1 MKFIGESGYYPPGAE
16 HDPNAPYNQRD
27 LDEKE
32 FDVTISQTLSKNTT
46 VSTNDYIPG
55 DVYQE
60 SEWDGDGYCTV
71 TCQEPDDTSDTDWK
85 EAYKMKHDTPL
96 HLIYLF
102 KRILEGDIKLDEMQE
117 SRKKY
122 LIKECSDWVEDDFE
136 VCKD

>member
-1 MKFIGESGYYPPGAE
+1 MNIIGESGYYPPGAE
-16 HDPNAPYNQRD
+16 HNPNAPYNQRD

-46 VSTNDYIPG
+46 VFTNDYIPG
-55 DVYQE
+55 YQYQE
-60 SEWDGDGYCTV
+60 SEWDGDGYCAV
-71 TCQEPDDTSDTDWK
+71 TYQEPDDTSDTDWK
-85 EAYKMKHDTPL
+85 EAYKFNHDTPL

-122 LIKECSDWVEDDFE
+122 LIQECSDWVEDDFE